1 MKQGDILKIRSC
13 AWPELEDA
21 IGIVYEIDPQ
31 YVSIYFAQLDR
42 RICFGLRM
50 LEYVE
55 VINEN
60 R

>member
-13 AWPELEDA
+13 AWPELDNML
-21 IGIVYEIDPQ
+21 GIIYEIDQ
-31 YVSIYFAQLDR
+31 FSVSIYFAQLGR
-42 RICFGLRM
+42 RICFGLRI